1 MAITTSTNAQ
11 MITIN
16 AIFRDFLTV
25 LANFGNLIL
34 WVTIIFIIYPRYHIT
49 GLFGSLSLTKKTL
62 NRLSKVIVIV
72 SNDQS
77 SSMTTS
83 DDSEYYE
90 EEDVE
95 SDNNKGAQR

>member
-1 MAITTSTNAQ
+1 
-11 MITIN
+11 
-16 AIFRDFLTV
+16 
-25 LANFGNLIL
+25 
-34 WVTIIFIIYPRYHIT
+34 YHIT

-95 SDNNKGAQR
+95 SDNNKGAQRPLEHNDKENKYMGSNDPKISSF